1 MDALAYHTLRDLQDR
16 HWWFVGRRTIIEQ
29 LIRRFVKLP
38 KSPRRL
44 EAGCGY
50 GGNLE
55 MLGKFRDLNAFEY
68 EDEAR
73 AYASALSA
81 RPVEKGFLPDRVGF
95 DNDRFELIAMLD
107 VLEHIQDDAGSLRA
121 LRERLTD
128 DGSLLVTVPAIPWL
142 WSEHDEVHHH
152 KRRYTKTALQ
162 KLLKESGY
170 ELVSTGYFNTL
181 LFPLALLQRIAARLF
196 RIPHRVET
204 LPQRHLNNILS
215 RIFGFESRLLGRI
228 SAPVGLSLYAVARQ
242 VRA

>member
-38 KSPRRL
+38 KSPRIL

-55 MLGKFRDLNAFEY
+55 MLGKFGELNAFEY

-73 AYASALSA
+73 AYASTLSA
-81 RPVEKGFLPDRVGF
+81 RPVEKGFLPDRPGF

-107 VLEHIQDDAGSLRA
+107 VLEHIEDDGGSLRA
-121 LRERLTD
+121 LRERLSE
-128 DGSLLVTVPAIPWL
+128 DGSLLVTVPAMPWL

-152 KRRYTKTALQ
+152 KRRYTKKALQ
-162 KLLKESGY
+162 ILLKESGY
-170 ELVSTGYFNTL
+170 ELVSTGYFNSL
-181 LFPLALLQRIAARLF
+181 LFPLALLQRLAARLF

-204 LPQRHLNNILS
+204 LPSRPLNGLLS
-215 RIFGFESRLLGRI
+215 RIFGFESRLVGRLT
-228 SAPVGLSLYAVARQ
+228 APVGLSLYAVARQ

>member
-38 KSPRRL
+38 KSSRIL

-55 MLGKFRDLNAFEY
+55 MLGQFGDLSAFEY

-73 AYASALSA
+73 AYASELSA
-81 RPVEKGFLPDRVGF
+81 RHVEKGFLPDRIGF

-107 VLEHIQDDAGSLRA
+107 VLEHIQDDGGSLRA
-121 LRERLTD
+121 LRERLAD
-128 DGSLLVTVPAIPWL
+128 GGSLLVTVPAMPWL

-152 KRRYTKTALQ
+152 KRRYTKATLQ

-170 ELVSTGYFNTL
+170 ELVSAGYFNTL
-181 LFPLALLQRIAARLF
+181 LFPLALLQRLAARLF

-204 LPQRHLNNILS
+204 LPQRHVNGMLS
-215 RIFGFESRLLGRI
+215 RIFGFESRLVGRI
-228 SAPVGLSLYAVARQ
+228 PAPVGLSLYAVARQ
-242 VRA
+242 ARA

>member
-38 KSPRRL
+38 KSPRIL

-50 GGNLE
+50 GGNLA
-55 MLGKFRDLNAFEY
+55 MLGKFGDLNAFEY

-81 RPVEKGFLPDRVGF
+81 RPVEKGYLPDRVGF

-128 DGSLLVTVPAIPWL
+128 GGSLLVTVPAMPWL

-152 KRRYTKTALQ
+152 KRRYTKATLQ
-162 KLLKESGY
+162 KLLRESGF

-181 LFPLALLQRIAARLF
+181 LFPLALLQRLAARLF

-204 LPQRHLNNILS
+204 LPQRHVNSLLS
-215 RIFGFESRLLGRI
+215 RIFGFESRFVGRVT
-228 SAPVGLSLYAVARQ
+228 APVGLSLYAVARQ
-242 VRA
+242 ARA